1 MTGDG
6 ANDAPALKRADI
18 GVAMGIKGTEASRQA
33 AEMVLA
39 DDNFATIKAGVEEGR
54 GVYDNIRKSI
64 LFLLPTNTAQ
74 SLVIILAVLAGLAL
88 PITPVQ
94 ILWVN
99 MATAITLALALA
111 FEPLE
116 ANVMRRPPRPI
127 SQGLVTSFVAV
138 RVIWVGLLLT
148 GGAFTLYDLVLQAS
162 ENDALARTMAVNVLV
177 AGQISYLFNC
187 RRWQESSMELK
198 YLFANPWAWVTAGL
212 LIIMQLGFT
221 YLPFAQQIFGTAALP
236 GDYWTMIVGF
246 AVLVFILVELEKLI
260 TRKLGLEWASPAG
273 SRQAR

>member
-1 MTGDG
+1 
-6 ANDAPALKRADI
+6 
-18 GVAMGIKGTEASRQA
+18 
-33 AEMVLA
+33 
-39 DDNFATIKAGVEEGR
+39 
-54 GVYDNIRKSI
+54 
-64 LFLLPTNTAQ
+64 
-74 SLVIILAVLAGLAL
+74 L

-148 GGAFTLYDLVLQAS
+148 TGAFSLYGFVLQATDN
-162 ENDALARTMAVNVLV
+162 EALARTMAVNVLV

-187 RRWQESSMELK
+187 RRWQESSLALK
-198 YLFANPWAWVTAGL
+198 YLFANPWAWVTASL

-221 YLPFAQQIFGTAALP
+221 YLPVAQRIFGTAALP
-236 GDYWTMIVGF
+236 ADYWVMIVAF
-246 AVLVFILVELEKLI
+246 AIAVFILVELEKLV
-260 TRKLGLEWASPAG
+260 TRSLRLDWASPAG
-273 SRQAR
+273 SC